1 MPQLDN
7 ALETKTSSD
16 AATLPVVSIIIPTYN
31 ESRNIL
37 DLIRSIK
44 SGIDDHFS
52 TEVIIVDDNSP
63 DKTARIVEE
72 FAYSINKQK
81 DYHQQYG
88 SKKVDV
94 QQIFSVRVICRESK
108 NGLVSA
114 VLEGVKNSLG
124 NYILILDADFSHPPN
139 LIARMI
145 QELSDS
151 DDLDMVIASRYAR
164 EGKIQGWSYR
174 RRLISFGATKIA
186 RYGLGIKNTS
196 DPMSGFFAFKRRVI
210 NNIYF
215 DAIGYKILIEI
226 LVKSKITDIKILDIP
241 YTFQDR
247 RDGKSKLDS
256 KTILQYPKACGRLL
270 QYKVRNKSS
279 VSSIKQFFQKV
290 GKFFLVGASGVV
302 INYTISSM
310 LTNGALSN
318 LWYLYASMI
327 GILCSVTSNFLLN
340 KSWTFEDK
348 DFSWR
353 HTLKQYGLFL
363 SISSGGIILQL
374 LLVISFVTLGLQ
386 YERSL
391 FLAIMTASIG
401 NFLLNSKF
409 TFKSQLARTIIPK

>member
-1 MPQLDN
+1 ML
-7 ALETKTSSD
+7 
-16 AATLPVVSIIIPTYN
+16 IF
-31 ESRNIL
+31 
-37 DLIRSIK
+37 LIRQTLSQE
-44 SGIDDHFS
+44 SS
-52 TEVIIVDDNSP
+52 
-63 DKTARIVEE
+63 EE
-72 FAYSINKQK
+72 
-81 DYHQQYG
+81 
-88 SKKVDV
+88 
-94 QQIFSVRVICRESK
+94 
-108 NGLVSA
+108 LT
-114 VLEGVKNSLG
+114 
-124 NYILILDADFSHPPN
+124 
-139 LIARMI
+139 
-145 QELSDS
+145 DS
-151 DDLDMVIASRYAR
+151 DDLHMVIASRYAR

-186 RYGLGIKNTS
+186 RYSLGIKNTS

-247 RDGKSKLDS
+247 RDGKSKLDN
-256 KTILQYPKACGRLL
+256 KTILQYLKACGRLL

-310 LTNGALSN
+310 LTNGALTN

-353 HTLKQYGLFL
+353 HTLKQYGLFFG
-363 SISSGGIILQL
+363 ISSGGIILQL
-374 LLVISFVTLGLQ
+374 VLVILFVTLGLQ

-391 FLAIMTASIG
+391 FLAIMAASIG

-409 TFKSQLARTIIPK
+409 TFKLRLTRTIIPK